1 MSLSVRFAAQC
12 AARQLRASTRASS
25 SLLVQKRFESSAAAP
40 AANPKISAIVDQIST
55 LTLLETSELVASL
68 KVRPN

>member
-25 SLLVQKRFESSAAAP
+25 SLLVQKRFESTAAP
-40 AANPKISAIVDQIST
+40 AANPKIAAIVDQIST
-55 LTLLETSELVASL
+55 LTLLETSELVSSL
-68 KVRPN
+68 K